1 MRDQMRPRVP
11 AAEDPDAMIVIFEPY
26 GQLCNRLFLSAY
38 GMALARA
45 SNQRLFNLSLGD
57 HRYHFPAMRPPPGL
71 PIWRFHLY
79 MRALILGLKRFPSLQ
94 RRFVRVGWKDA
105 STFSPDNPQ
114 FVAEIKKRFFTIIE
128 GWADPSRMRFSPDAV
143 AAIRKT
149 FEPDAA
155 IKEIARATVSR
166 ARAGA
171 DVLIGV
177 HMRLKDYRTYH
188 RGFFY
193 YQLEDYQ
200 RTLEGMAAMFPGQR
214 VAFLVCSDEE
224 QQAESF
230 APFQVTIGPGTVL
243 EDLYSLA
250 GCDYLIGPPSTFS
263 LWAAFYAGKPLYHM
277 LEPNPPAD
285 LSSFIIPDGHF
296 ECIDLKLFDPE
307 VARSRFKRLSRS
319 RVVTE

>member
-1 MRDQMRPRVP
+1 MLDEIWSRVP
-11 AAEDPDAMIVIFEPY
+11 PSEDHGAMIVIFEPY

-45 SNQRLFNLSLGD
+45 SEQRFVNLSLGD
-57 HRYHFPAMRPPPGL
+57 YRYYFPAMRPPPGL

-79 MRALILGLKRFPSLQ
+79 TRALIAALKRFPPT
-94 RRFVRVGWKDA
+94 RRWFLRAARKDGGA
-105 STFSPDNPQ
+105 LSPENPGFIAQ
-114 FVAEIKKRFFTIIE
+114 IKKRFLTIIE
-128 GWADPSRMRFSPDAV
+128 GWPDPSQMRFSREASQ
-143 AAIRKT
+143 AIRKT
-149 FEPDAA
+149 FTPDAA
-155 IKEIARATVSR
+155 VAEIAHAIVSR
-166 ARAGA
+166 AREGA

-177 HMRLKDYRTYH
+177 HIRQKDYRTYR

-193 YQLEDYQ
+193 YQSEDYR
-200 RTLEGMAAMFPGQR
+200 RTLEGMAAMFPGRR
-214 VAFLVCSDEE
+214 VAFLICSDED
-224 QQAESF
+224 QTAESF
-230 APFQVTIGPGTVL
+230 APFQVTIGLGTVL

-307 VARSRFKRLSRS
+307 VARSRSERMSRS